1 MCLQQKLVGKL
12 VAVTHMVRDLDDY
25 LDLTAKLHL
34 RVLRNTISAVIVAR
48 APHTMHEMET

>member
-12 VAVTHMVRDLDDY
+12 AAVTQMVRDLDDY

-34 RVLRNTISAVIVAR
+34 RVLRNTISAVVAR